1 MRESFLASIAF
12 ALLALFTVSAAN
24 LLAYLFTA
32 SPAHKTGAVVGILA
46 MAVSYASQGLF
57 TEAAGWLAHHW
68 HCQTPG
74 YAGPENPDA
83 WRLYERRERAGHL
96 LRIAAALLASTAA
109 VLFLIGGPQ

>member
-1 MRESFLASIAF
+1 MRESFPASIAF

-46 MAVSYASQGLF
+46 MAVSYASQVLF
-57 TEAAGWLAHHW
+57 TDAAGW
-68 HCQTPG
+68 
-74 YAGPENPDA
+74 NPDA

-109 VLFLIGGPQ
+109 VLFLVGGPQ